1 MAQSDGQNYAIQD
14 ENAGQ
19 VKNQQKSPQSS
30 ISSQNDINK
39 DAQVVS
45 VEIHHPI
52 QTSTEGQHNAIH
64 NENLGQVE
72 NQQELS
78 QPSIYSQNDMNKDA
92 AVVSVEMQL
101 PIQNPTDRQ
110 NDVVH
115 NENVGQVE
123 NQQELAQSSVHN
135 ENVGQVENQQE
146 LAQSSVHSE
155 NVGRVENQQELAQS
169 STNAQNDINKDAAA
183 LSVDMQHTIQN
194 VDRDSS
200 PSHLNDQFNGSDL
213 LEENVSAQIQQ
224 SVGDKTD
231 IVMGVSKV
239 ISQEPVPLCKADTEG
254 EIVVSIAEAQQAV
267 VDKTDIVKGVSKVT
281 SQEPVPLCK
290 AHTEGEIVVSMAKVD
305 TAVVHAEDV
314 NLQS

>member
-1 MAQSDGQNYAIQD
+1 
-14 ENAGQ
+14 
-19 VKNQQKSPQSS
+19 
-30 ISSQNDINK
+30 
-39 DAQVVS
+39 
-45 VEIHHPI
+45 
-52 QTSTEGQHNAIH
+52 
-64 NENLGQVE
+64 
-72 NQQELS
+72 
-78 QPSIYSQNDMNKDA
+78 
-92 AVVSVEMQL
+92 
-101 PIQNPTDRQ
+101 
-110 NDVVH
+110 
-115 NENVGQVE
+115 
-123 NQQELAQSSVHN
+123 LAQSSLHN
-135 ENVGQVENQQE
+135 ESVGQVENQQE

-169 STNAQNDINKDAAA
+169 STNAKNDINKDAAA

-290 AHTEGEIVVSMAKVD
+290 ADTEGEIVVSMAKVD
-305 TAVVHAEDV
+305 TAAVHAEDV